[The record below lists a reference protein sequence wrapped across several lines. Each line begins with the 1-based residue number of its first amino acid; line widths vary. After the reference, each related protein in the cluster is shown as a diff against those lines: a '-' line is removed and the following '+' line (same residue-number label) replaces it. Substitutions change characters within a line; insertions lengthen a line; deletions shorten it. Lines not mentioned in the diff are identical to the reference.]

1 MFSQKG
7 RFFALE
13 GVCRGNPKV
22 SLFKVVIFGSQGVVL
37 TLLLPVHSHTFCV
50 SVLLYVPDRVHLVE
64 GLVCH
69 HLVLVEAP
77 VGVKAGGEAQGLT
90 GGHVD
95 QADLQFVGVVRIILV
110 YHFIFPLKN
119 KKCVLV

>member
-22 SLFKVVIFGSQGVVL
+22 SLFNVVIFGSQGVVL
-37 TLLLPVHSHTFCV
+37 TLLSVHSHTFSV
-50 SVLLYVPDRVHLVE
+50 SVLLNVPDGVHLVE

-77 VGVKAGGEAQGLT
+77 VGVKAGGEAQGLA

-95 QADLQFVGVVRIILV
+95 QADLQFVGVVRIVLV
-110 YHFIFPLKN
+110 SHFIFPLKN
-119 KKCVLV
+119 KKKCFLV